1 MPRRQPSQHIN
12 RKAAARLHHAC
23 RYLDIASGRAVGAE
37 KLSEQARSR
46 SVDLTFFVTINYANT
61 ALGDRFDELRSR
73 RFTPWLRRQC
83 ASLGL
88 AVEPTYVWVR
98 ENKDGIEHVHWA
110 LHIPTALQD
119 AFRTMLPRWVA
130 SLDQQT
136 AGRSKRS
143 SGFGPAP
150 EAVVQIKPVSDTVGL
165 RKYLL
170 KGVSEVTKRF
180 FGIKEVSDQGVVV
193 KRRSG
198 YSRNLCPKAIRRM
211 GYTSRRV
218 PPNVSQSVRAWRLAK
233 HLAGPKQ
240 GSARPQQFDPAKV
253 NATPNRRLDPTRAAG
268 P

>member
-1 MPRRQPSQHIN
+1 M
-12 RKAAARLHHAC
+12 
-23 RYLDIASGRAVGAE
+23 
-37 KLSEQARSR
+37 
-46 SVDLTFFVTINYANT
+46 
-61 ALGDRFDELRSR
+61 
-73 RFTPWLRRQC
+73 
-83 ASLGL
+83 

-150 EAVVQIKPVSDTVGL
+150 EAVVQIKPVTDTVGL